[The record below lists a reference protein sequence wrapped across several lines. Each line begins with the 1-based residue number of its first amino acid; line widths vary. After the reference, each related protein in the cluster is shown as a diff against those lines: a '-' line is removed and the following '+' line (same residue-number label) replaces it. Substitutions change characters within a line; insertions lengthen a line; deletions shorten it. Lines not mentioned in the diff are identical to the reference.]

1 MLTANQFQ
9 SIYKEFI
16 ESGLTIRDFCV
27 NHHMRES
34 KFYYWHN
41 KLKGQLPPKRGFIPV
56 VFDHGTKTQ
65 ASQIPVSVQNRSKTI
80 ADPEE
85 VKSTLS
91 CEIDYPNGVCLKL
104 NGLTDPEI
112 LRSLLLLTHQ

>member
-1 MLTANQFQ
+1 MFTANQFQ
-9 SIYKEFI
+9 SIYKEYF

-56 VFDHGTKTQ
+56 VFDNAQKTRSSYVP
-65 ASQIPVSVQNRSKTI
+65 APVQNRSKTFSDTDVASRTI
-80 ADPEE
+80 
-85 VKSTLS
+85 S
-91 CEIDYPNGVCLKL
+91 CEIKLPQWCLFK
-104 NGLTDPEI
+104 N
-112 LRSLLLLTHQ
+112 